1 MFFLYVN
8 TILFLYCY
16 TVHEKHCKMMDMI
29 NKKKKL
35 KKSRSVVRRGNGE
48 GGAYLSDIMIILN
61 HFIYTIPKSIRNRIH
76 STK

>member
-29 NKKKKL
+29 NKKKCDLGQLLDVLVKVIL
-35 KKSRSVVRRGNGE
+35 ISLLPSFSGPIFKPIVSSSFE
-48 GGAYLSDIMIILN
+48 PAY
-61 HFIYTIPKSIRNRIH
+61 FTI
-76 STK
+76 

>member
-29 NKKKKL
+29 NKGKKKKKIDL
-35 KKSRSVVRRGNGE
+35 KSEWLIYVEKKVFGHTVRPQGPSSSWKKGR
-48 GGAYLSDIMIILN
+48 AWL
-61 HFIYTIPKSIRNRIH
+61 HK
-76 STK
+76 

>member
-29 NKKKKL
+29 NKKNFKKNATG
-35 KKSRSVVRRGNGE
+35 KTGKMAQKNPCQGKHREFGNF
-48 GGAYLSDIMIILN
+48 AK
-61 HFIYTIPKSIRNRIH
+61 T
-76 STK
+76 